1 MLKKSSKYSEIVIFV
16 KKLQYSAFV
25 VKSTPNIVFIISNLS
40 KPFEIA
46 NIMFDTTERLLAMLK
61 KTKHSLQL
69 YNHCIV
75 DLLVKLIISSQ

>member
-16 KKLQYSAFV
+16 KKKLQYSAFV

-46 NIMFDTTERLLAMLK
+46 NIMFDTTERLLDMLK

-69 YNHCIV
+69 YNHCIFAF
-75 DLLVKLIISSQ
+75 